1 MTPFITMENTIHLKA
16 KGINFSVEVEGNI
29 SAEKLKEL
37 RKLLEVI
44 VSEDTADFDSYIEE
58 ELDYSLMEI
67 SPDLKKKAEFRSIAR
82 ELIYSEEEH
91 LIKKIA
97 IKNIIKIKLNKSEK
111 KVETNLNKD
120 EWLAQISEVFSE
132 ISKKNVSYGILHIIT
147 SVDESEIDFLKDSFR
162 KYLFFTPLK
171 IFLTKKE
178 SLSKTNVE
186 MILFGNDLLGTEAD
200 E

>member
-1 MTPFITMENTIHLKA
+1 MENSIRLKA

-29 SAEKLKEL
+29 SADKLKEL

-44 VSEDTADFDSYIEE
+44 VSEDVADFDAYIED

-67 SPDLKKKAEFRSIAR
+67 SPDLKRKNEFRSIAK

-91 LIKKIA
+91 LIKKIT

-120 EWLAQISEVFSE
+120 EWLSQISDVFSE
-132 ISKKNVSYGILHIIT
+132 VSKKNVSYGILHIIT
-147 SVDESEIDFLKDSFR
+147 SVDEGEIDFLKDSFR

-178 SLSKTNVE
+178 SLTKTNVE
-186 MILFGNDLLGTEAD
+186 MILFGNDLMGTEAD

>member
-1 MTPFITMENTIHLKA
+1 MHMENSIRLKA

-29 SAEKLKEL
+29 SADKLKEL

-44 VSEDTADFDSYIEE
+44 VSEDVADFDAYIED

-67 SPDLKKKAEFRSIAR
+67 SPDLKRKNEFRSIAK

-91 LIKKIA
+91 LIKKIT

-120 EWLAQISEVFSE
+120 EWLSQISDVFSE
-132 ISKKNVSYGILHIIT
+132 VSKKNVSYGILHIIT
-147 SVDESEIDFLKDSFR
+147 SVDEGEIDFLKDSFR

-178 SLSKTNVE
+178 SLTKTNVE
-186 MILFGNDLLGTEAD
+186 MILFGNDLMGTEAD

>member
-1 MTPFITMENTIHLKA
+1 MENSIRLKA

-29 SAEKLKEL
+29 SADKLKEL

-44 VSEDTADFDSYIEE
+44 VSEDVADFDAYIED

-67 SPDLKKKAEFRSIAR
+67 SPDLKRKNEFRSIAK

-91 LIKKIA
+91 LIKKIT

-120 EWLAQISEVFSE
+120 EWLSQISDVFSE
-132 ISKKNVSYGILHIIT
+132 VSKKNVSYGILHIIT
-147 SVDESEIDFLKDSFR
+147 SVDEGEIDFLKDSFR

-178 SLSKTNVE
+178 SLTKTNVE

>member
-91 LIKKIA
+91 LIKK
-97 IKNIIKIKLNKSEK
+97 
-111 KVETNLNKD
+111 
-120 EWLAQISEVFSE
+120 
-132 ISKKNVSYGILHIIT
+132 
-147 SVDESEIDFLKDSFR
+147 
-162 KYLFFTPLK
+162 
-171 IFLTKKE
+171 
-178 SLSKTNVE
+178 
-186 MILFGNDLLGTEAD
+186 
-200 E
+200 

>member
-1 MTPFITMENTIHLKA
+1 MENTIHLKA

>member
-1 MTPFITMENTIHLKA
+1 MHMENSIRLKA

-29 SAEKLKEL
+29 SADKLKEL

-44 VSEDTADFDSYIEE
+44 VSEDVADFDAYIED

-67 SPDLKKKAEFRSIAR
+67 SPDLKRKNEFRSIAK

-91 LIKKIA
+91 LIKKIT

-120 EWLAQISEVFSE
+120 EWLSQISDVFSE
-132 ISKKNVSYGILHIIT
+132 VSKKNVSYGILHIIT
-147 SVDESEIDFLKDSFR
+147 SVDEGEIDFLKDSFR

-178 SLSKTNVE
+178 SLTKTNVE